1 MSKPPEMSPYARHIF
16 ICVGDSCD
24 HKARGKKLYKKLK
37 DMLGDLTDYQSAL
50 RVKRGK
56 TPCLGVCSGGVIA
69 VVYPEGVWYHD
80 LDEEKLARIVEEHLR
95 NGKPVEE
102 YIFHR
107 LADNPYAVFPHHT
120 AAD

>member
-24 HKARGKKLYKKLK
+24 HKARGGKLYHKLK
-37 DMLGDLTDYQSAL
+37 DMLGDLSDYQSAL

-69 VVYPEGVWYHD
+69 VVYPEGIWYHD
-80 LDEEKLARIVEEHLR
+80 LNEAKLARIVEEHLR
-95 NGKPVEE
+95 GGKPVEE

-107 LADNPYAVFPHHT
+107 LADNPHARFPQKPD
-120 AAD
+120 A